1 MRVALISTL
10 GFEEKF
16 CYRAILRHGI
26 KEGDRIILFTA
37 ELVEKVEKAYDWIR
51 KLVQSSYG
59 DSIRVDLIQLDPMN
73 PVRSIKVVLKYLDE
87 LKDFKIIVN
96 LSGGMRA
103 IVIYVLLACM
113 MRLREDM
120 IIEVEAEDLSG
131 LSKLDSKMLKL
142 VKEGIKEEWIDL
154 LECIAEGSGD
164 VGSIARKLRKDKS
177 TVRRQLSSLE
187 RSGLIRMKKRKPMT
201 VELSELSELIL

>member
-1 MRVALISTL
+1 MRTALISTL

-37 ELVEKVEKAYDWIR
+37 ELIDKVERAYDWIKR
-51 KLVQSSYG
+51 LVQSSYG
-59 DSIRVDLIQLDPMN
+59 DSVRVDLIQLDPTN
-73 PVRSIKVVLKYLDE
+73 PVKSIKKVREFLDE
-87 LKDFKIIVN
+87 LNEFKIIVN

-103 IVIYVLLACM
+103 IIIYVLLACM
-113 MRLREDM
+113 MSLRED
-120 IIEVEAEDLSG
+120 IIVEVEAEDLSG
-131 LSKLDSKMLKL
+131 LSTLDFKMLKL
-142 VKEGIKEEWIDL
+142 VKEGAKEEWLDVL
-154 LECIAEGSGD
+154 KCIADGSHD
-164 VGSIARKLRKDKS
+164 VSSIARKLRKDKS

-187 RSGLIRMKKRKPMT
+187 GNGLIRVRRRKPLT

>member
-37 ELVEKVEKAYDWIR
+37 ELVDKVERAYDWIR
-51 KLVQSSYG
+51 RLVHSSYG
-59 DSIRVDLIQLDPMN
+59 DSVRVDLIQLDPNN
-73 PVRSIKVVLKYLDE
+73 PVKSIRKVREFLDG
-87 LKDFKIIVN
+87 LDGFKLIVN

-113 MRLREDM
+113 MELREDM
-120 IIEVEAEDLSG
+120 IVEVEAEDLSG
-131 LSKLDSKMLKL
+131 SSTLDSKMLKL
-142 VKEGIKEEWIDL
+142 VKEGVRGEL
-154 LECIAEGSGD
+154 LDVLKCVADGSND
-164 VGSIARKLRKDKS
+164 VNSIAKKLRKDKS

-187 RSGLIRMKKRKPMT
+187 RIGLIRAKKRKPLT
-201 VELSELSELIL
+201 VELSELSELVL